1 VTINPSHTKQE
12 KAVNLLQRLCQS
24 APRGSSNA
32 HRKPNRLRARPFL
45 EGLETRLAP
54 ANVFVVPMSQ
64 AIDGAHFHSLGA
76 AIEAI
81 GPSGVVTVEPG
92 ASPDSFEEPVE
103 INEGGITIQGDP
115 NVPASILPAYL
126 LIVDASAVK
135 LQNLN
140 IISIELGPTAADTF
154 SADTVNGCLIG
165 HLTSHVAK
173 SVFTQNTFTDSANF
187 DQVGPEQGGD
197 LIANNTFTA
206 AGDPPLSLNTCLG
219 TVIQHNT
226 FFMDGSSNPS
236 AISLV
241 NCGNG
246 DPTVPVVVANNT
258 ITYQGPSA
266 GTGIG
271 VIQYGTGFSSV
282 KILNNR
288 IDSNNHGRGL
298 VMEMTLGDA
307 IHFSALVQGNDFHN
321 NAVGVTV
328 IGDGTAAGNIDMGGG
343 PLGSLG
349 GNDFRGF
356 ALPTSAFKAAIEIS
370 KAPSGTVVAKQ
381 NIFSA
386 GVTPSDVTFGGPQGG
401 IVDVLSPLSSQR
413 AYVQTLYNEVLGRT
427 GSLPELD
434 SWVAILNS
442 QGQAAVAKGIL
453 RSSEALGQIVDGFY
467 LRFLG
472 RQSDPGGR
480 ANWISFLQ
488 HGGTEEQLE
497 NLFLTSP
504 EYQSHI
510 NTDFVQSLYINIL
523 GRTGSASE
531 LAGWNSQLQQLGL
544 GGIASGFTQSA
555 ENRADTVLAL
565 FQTFLHRVP
574 GTAETSALVNS
585 SADLLSLEGMVLSS
599 SEFFTNG

>member
-1 VTINPSHTKQE
+1 M
-12 KAVNLLQRLCQS
+12 NLFQRLYQS
-24 APRGSSNA
+24 GPRGSSNA
-32 HRKPNRLRARPFL
+32 HLRRNRLRARPFL

-54 ANVFVVPMSQ
+54 ANVLVVPISQ
-64 AIDGAHFHSLGA
+64 AIDGSHFHTLTA
-76 AIEAI
+76 AIAAA
-81 GPSGVVTVEPG
+81 GTNGVVTVEPG
-92 ASPDSFEEPVE
+92 ATADSFQFPVVV
-103 INEGGITIQGDP
+103 NQPGIIIQGDP

-126 LIVDASAVK
+126 LSIQASAVK

-140 IISIELGPTAADTF
+140 ISTIVLGPSTADTF

-165 HLTSHVAK
+165 NLTSYVAG
-173 SVFTQNTFTDSANF
+173 SVFTQNTFTGSADFN
-187 DQVGPEQGGD
+187 QVGPAQGGD
-197 LIANNTFTA
+197 LIANNTFA
-206 AGDPPLSLNTCLG
+206 PASSAPALDVGNSVG

-226 FFMDGSSNPS
+226 FFMDGISPI
-236 AISLV
+236 AIRLFC
-241 NCGNG
+241 CGNG
-246 DPTVPVVVANNT
+246 DPTVPAVVANNT
-258 ITYQGPSA
+258 ITYQGPLA
-266 GTGIG
+266 GIG
-271 VIQYGTGFSSV
+271 IDVAQDSSTRFSSV

-288 IDSNNHGRGL
+288 VDSNNHGTGL
-298 VMEMTLGDA
+298 VMEMTIGDA

-321 NAVGVTV
+321 NAVGVEV

-343 PLGSLG
+343 SLGSLG

-356 ALPTSAFKAAIEIS
+356 ALPTSVSKAAIEIS
-370 KAPSGTVVAKQ
+370 QAPSGTVVAKQ

-386 GVTPSDVTFGGPQGG
+386 GVTPSDVIFAGTGGG

-413 AYVQTLYNEVLGRT
+413 AYVQALYNEVLGRT

-434 SWVAILNS
+434 GWVGVLNS
-442 QGQAAVAKGIL
+442 QGQAAVANGIL
-453 RSSEALGQIVDGFY
+453 RSSEALGHIVDGFY

-523 GRTGSASE
+523 GRTGAASE

-565 FQTFLHRVP
+565 FKTFLHRVP

-585 SADLLSLEGMVLSS
+585 SSDFLSLEAMVLSS
-599 SEFFTNG
+599 PEYFANG

>member
-1 VTINPSHTKQE
+1 
-12 KAVNLLQRLCQS
+12 VNLFKHLIRSALRTSRKAQKQS
-24 APRGSSNA
+24 NLR
-32 HRKPNRLRARPFL
+32 RARPLL
-45 EGLETRLAP
+45 ECLETRLAP
-54 ANVFVVPMSQ
+54 ANVLVVPISQ
-64 AIDGAHFHSLGA
+64 AIDGSHFHTLTA
-76 AIEAI
+76 AIAAAGTNGI
-81 GPSGVVTVEPG
+81 VALEPG
-92 ASPDSFEEPVE
+92 ATADSFQFPVVV
-103 INEGGITIQGDP
+103 NQPGITIQGDP

-126 LIVDASAVK
+126 LSVQASAVK

-140 IISIELGPTAADTF
+140 ISTIVLGPSAADTF

-165 HLTSHVAK
+165 NLSSHVAG
-173 SVFTQNTFTDSANF
+173 SVFTQNTITGSADF
-187 DQVGPEQGGD
+187 DQVGLVHGGD
-197 LIANNTFTA
+197 VIANNTFTTA
-206 AGDPPLSLNTCLG
+206 ASGPALTLISCLG
-219 TVIQHNT
+219 TVIQDNT
-226 FFMDGSSNPS
+226 FFMDGSRNPS
-236 AISLV
+236 AIELI

-258 ITYQGPSA
+258 ITYQGPLA
-266 GTGIG
+266 GTGIDVSQDSSG
-271 VIQYGTGFSSV
+271 RFSSV

-288 IDSNNHGRGL
+288 IDSNNHGKGL
-298 VMEMTLGDA
+298 VMEMTVGDA

-321 NAVGVTV
+321 NAVGVEV
-328 IGDGTAAGNIDMGGG
+328 VGDGTSAGNIDMGGG
-343 PLGSLG
+343 TLGSLG

-356 ALPTSAFKAAIEIS
+356 ALPTGSSKAAIEIS
-370 KAPSGTVVAKQ
+370 QAPSGTVVAKQ

-386 GVTPSDVTFGGPQGG
+386 GVTPSDVIFGGPQGG
-401 IVDVLSPLSSQR
+401 IIDVLSPLSSQR
-413 AYVQTLYNEVLGRT
+413 AYVQALYNEVLGRT

-434 SWVAILNS
+434 GWVGILNS
-442 QGQAAVAKGIL
+442 QGQAAVANGIL
-453 RSSEALGQIVDGFY
+453 RSSEALGHIVDAFY

-472 RQSDPGGR
+472 RQSDPSGR

-504 EYQSHI
+504 EYQGHI

-531 LAGWNSQLQQLGL
+531 LAGWNSQLRQLGL

-574 GTAETSALVNS
+574 STAESNGFVNS
-585 SADLLSLEGMVLSS
+585 SADLLSLEAMVLSS
-599 SEFFTNG
+599 PEYFANG

>member
-1 VTINPSHTKQE
+1 M
-12 KAVNLLQRLCQS
+12 NLFQRLYQS
-24 APRGSSNA
+24 GPRGSSTA
-32 HRKPNRLRARPFL
+32 HRQPNRLRARPFL

-92 ASPDSFEEPVE
+92 ASPDSFEERVE
-103 INEGGITIQGDP
+103 INKGGITIQGDP

-126 LIVDASAVK
+126 LSVDASAVK

-140 IISIELGPTAADTF
+140 ITSIVLGPSAADTF

-165 HLTSHVAK
+165 NLTSYVAR
-173 SVFTQNTFTDSANF
+173 SFFTQNTFTGGADFN
-187 DQVGPEQGGD
+187 QVGPAQGGD
-197 LIANNTFTA
+197 LIANNTFTPA
-206 AGDPPLSLNTCLG
+206 SSAPALDVGNSVG

-226 FFMDGSSNPS
+226 FFMDGSSPI
-236 AISLV
+236 AIQLFC
-241 NCGNG
+241 CGNG

-258 ITYQGPSA
+258 ITYQGPLA
-266 GTGIG
+266 GTGII
-271 VIQYGTGFSSV
+271 VAQESSVRFSSV

-288 IDSNNHGRGL
+288 IDSNNHGFGL
-298 VMEMTLGDA
+298 VMEMTVGDA

-321 NAVGVTV
+321 NAVGVEV
-328 IGDGTAAGNIDMGGG
+328 IGDGTSAGNIDMGGG

-356 ALPTSAFKAAIEIS
+356 ALPTSVSKAAIEIG
-370 KAPSGTVVAKQ
+370 KTPSGTVVAKQ

-386 GVTPSDVTFGGPQGG
+386 GVTPSDVTFGDPHGG
-401 IVDVLSPLSSQR
+401 IIDVLSPLSSQR
-413 AYVQTLYNEVLGRT
+413 AYVQALYNEVLGRT

-434 SWVAILNS
+434 SWVGILNS
-442 QGQAAVAKGIL
+442 QGQAAVANGIL
-453 RSSEALGQIVDGFY
+453 RSSEALGRIVDGFY

-565 FQTFLHRVP
+565 FETFLHRVP
-574 GTAETSALVNS
+574 GTAETSAFVNS
-585 SADLLSLEGMVLSS
+585 SADFLSLEAMVLSS
-599 SEFFTNG
+599 PEYFANG